1 MVRDAQDPKRRW
13 LSTVTERNRALSHVV
28 QPIRFKFLIIVF
40 SQQRK
45 VLRLWCQELP
55 VKTFWKVVTLRGMV
69 STGLTQQPQ
78 GTPLECIVT
87 WLLMEVS
94 SNPSLPFKPVEN
106 RELVLHETGQR
117 HIKNV
122 KCHCTLQLVVPRH
135 NTVCLTRYI
144 GHRLDIHVMV
154 NWQLSEKSIYWPETH
169 DCIAC
174 SDVKFRVYLRKP
186 HRTIIFRHNFKFM
199 LFLYSEVLFH

>member
-1 MVRDAQDPKRRW
+1 MNWKKKNISYTDSAPHQQFIFALFSRCHYYFFNNISNGTTHSPLRVIKKYHWEVWEHFFRSVIFLQMVRDAQDPERRW
-13 LSTVTERNRALSHVV
+13 LSIVSLMLFS
-28 QPIRFKFLIIVF
+28 RFVINLIIVF

-94 SNPSLPFKPVEN
+94 SNDSLPFKPV
-106 RELVLHETGQR
+106 
-117 HIKNV
+117 
-122 KCHCTLQLVVPRH
+122 
-135 NTVCLTRYI
+135 
-144 GHRLDIHVMV
+144 D
-154 NWQLSEKSIYWPETH
+154 
-169 DCIAC
+169 
-174 SDVKFRVYLRKP
+174 
-186 HRTIIFRHNFKFM
+186 
-199 LFLYSEVLFH
+199 

>member
-1 MVRDAQDPKRRW
+1 MVRDAQYPKRRW
-13 LSTVTERNRALSHVV
+13 SSNVTECNSALSHVV

-94 SNPSLPFKPVEN
+94 SNHSLPFKPVEN

-117 HIKNV
+117 HDKEYVMSLFPASSHKAQHSVLNTIYWTSIG
-122 KCHCTLQLVVPRH
+122 HPRYDQLTAVRKEHP
-135 NTVCLTRYI
+135 LTREAWLY
-144 GHRLDIHVMV
+144 RV
-154 NWQLSEKSIYWPETH
+154 
-169 DCIAC
+169 
-174 SDVKFRVYLRKP
+174 FRCKVSSFSPKATSNY
-186 HRTIIFRHNFKFM
+186 NF
-199 LFLYSEVLFH
+199 

>member
-1 MVRDAQDPKRRW
+1 MKCLKTIPLTAAHTYIAHICHPPPRTQQFSFALFSRCHYYFVNNISN
-13 LSTVTERNRALSHVV
+13 STTHSSLRVIKQFHWKHFFRSVFFSFKWYATLKIQSDVDCLFSLNATLYYLMLFS
-28 QPIRFKFLIIVF
+28 RFVLNLIIVF

-94 SNPSLPFKPVEN
+94 SNHSHPLKPVEN

-117 HIKNV
+117 HDKEYV
-122 KCHCTLQLVVPRH
+122 T
-135 NTVCLTRYI
+135 
-144 GHRLDIHVMV
+144 
-154 NWQLSEKSIYWPETH
+154 S
-169 DCIAC
+169 
-174 SDVKFRVYLRKP
+174 
-186 HRTIIFRHNFKFM
+186 
-199 LFLYSEVLFH
+199 LFPASSPKA

>member
-13 LSTVTERNRALSHVV
+13 PSIVTELNSVLSHVV
-28 QPIRFKFLIIVF
+28 QPIRFEFLIIVF

-55 VKTFWKVVTLRGMV
+55 VKTFWTVVTLRGMV

-94 SNPSLPFKPVEN
+94 SNHFHSFQTSWLAFKEQ
-106 RELVLHETGQR
+106 RTRFTRKGQR
-117 HIKNV
+117 QIKNV
-122 KCHCTLQLVVPRH
+122 KCHTFQLVVPRN

-144 GHRLDIHVMV
+144 GHQLNIYVMV
-154 NWQLSEKSIYWPETH
+154 NWQLSEKSIRWPERH
-169 DCIAC
+169 DCIAY
-174 SDVKFRVYLRKP
+174 SDVKFRV
-186 HRTIIFRHNFKFM
+186 F
-199 LFLYSEVLFH
+199 SESHIEL

>member
-1 MVRDAQDPKRRW
+1 M
-13 LSTVTERNRALSHVV
+13 LFS
-28 QPIRFKFLIIVF
+28 RFVLNLIIVF

-94 SNPSLPFKPVEN
+94 SNHSLPFKPVEN

-117 HIKNV
+117 HDKE
-122 KCHCTLQLVVPRH
+122 
-135 NTVCLTRYI
+135 Y
-144 GHRLDIHVMV
+144 VM
-154 NWQLSEKSIYWPETH
+154 S
-169 DCIAC
+169 
-174 SDVKFRVYLRKP
+174 
-186 HRTIIFRHNFKFM
+186 
-199 LFLYSEVLFH
+199 LFPASSPKA

>member
-1 MVRDAQDPKRRW
+1 MLPPRTQQFSFALFSRCHYYFVNNISNGTTHSSLRVIKQYHWKHFFRSVFFLQMVHDAQDPKRRW
-13 LSTVTERNRALSHVV
+13 PSIVTERNSVLSHVV
-28 QPIRFKFLIIVF
+28 QPIRFEFLIIVF

-94 SNPSLPFKPVEN
+94 SNHSLPFKPVEN

-117 HIKNV
+117 HGKE
-122 KCHCTLQLVVPRH
+122 
-135 NTVCLTRYI
+135 Y
-144 GHRLDIHVMV
+144 VM
-154 NWQLSEKSIYWPETH
+154 S
-169 DCIAC
+169 
-174 SDVKFRVYLRKP
+174 
-186 HRTIIFRHNFKFM
+186 
-199 LFLYSEVLFH
+199 LFPASSPKA

>member
-1 MVRDAQDPKRRW
+1 MRLRLAAGLDRHFHRMWIGKKTSVTLTRHLISSSVLPCFRDVIIIFWITSQMVQLIPLYVWSRSITGSISLGALFFFQMVRDAQDPKRRW
-13 LSTVTERNRALSHVV
+13 PSIVTELNSVLSHVV
-28 QPIRFKFLIIVF
+28 QPICFEFLIIVF

-94 SNPSLPFKPVEN
+94 SNPPFLSN
-106 RELVLHETGQR
+106 RL
-117 HIKNV
+117 I
-122 KCHCTLQLVVPRH
+122 
-135 NTVCLTRYI
+135 
-144 GHRLDIHVMV
+144 
-154 NWQLSEKSIYWPETH
+154 SI
-169 DCIAC
+169 
-174 SDVKFRVYLRKP
+174 
-186 HRTIIFRHNFKFM
+186 
-199 LFLYSEVLFH
+199 

>member
-1 MVRDAQDPKRRW
+1 MHIAHIWQYSLPRAQQFSFGLFSRCHYYFVNNISNGTTHSSLRVIKQYHWKHFFKSVFFFLQMVRDAQYPKRRW
-13 LSTVTERNRALSHVV
+13 SSNVTECNSALSHVV

-55 VKTFWKVVTLRGMV
+55 VKTFWTVVTLRGMV

-94 SNPSLPFKPVEN
+94 SNHSLPFKPVEN

-117 HIKNV
+117 HDKE
-122 KCHCTLQLVVPRH
+122 
-135 NTVCLTRYI
+135 Y
-144 GHRLDIHVMV
+144 VM
-154 NWQLSEKSIYWPETH
+154 S
-169 DCIAC
+169 
-174 SDVKFRVYLRKP
+174 
-186 HRTIIFRHNFKFM
+186 
-199 LFLYSEVLFH
+199 LFPASSHKA